1 MQVLQKQRFIVVVA
15 GNEIQRIVQAAEDLT
30 GDLIL
35 FRASIVD
42 DIAAHHHRVRT
53 LLQGVQLGDDVG
65 IGGVDVNKAVQLLK
79 RGCGNGYRKFAL
91 TA

>member
-15 GNEIQRIVQAAEDLT
+15 GNEIQRIVQAAEDLA

-35 FRASIVD
+35 FRAAAVD
-42 DIAAHHHRVRT
+42 NIAAHHHRVRT
-53 LLQGVQLGDDVG
+53 LLQGIQLGDDVG
-65 IGGVDVNKAVQLLK
+65 IGGVDVNKAVQLLAAAAE
-79 RGCGNGYRKFAL
+79 NGYRKFVL